1 MAGDNIYITISSP
14 EKQIWEGQA
23 LSISSVN
30 SDGLFDIL
38 PFHANFITII
48 ENQPITIQ
56 TETGKQ
62 EFKFPK
68 AILHVSKNIVHIY
81 TEF

>member
-1 MAGDNIYITISSP
+1 MTNDTLYTTISSP
-14 EKQIWEGQA
+14 EKQIWEGKA
-23 LSISSVN
+23 VSISSVN
-30 SDGLFDIL
+30 SAGSFDIL

-48 ENQPITIQ
+48 ENQPITIE
-56 TETGKQ
+56 TEIGKQ
-62 EFKFPK
+62 EFKFTR